1 MTKEDVLKL
10 VNAGFSKD
18 EIIALVGPSVP
29 DPKPEPEQV
38 PAPAPAPEP
47 EPVPEPAAAPQ
58 PAASPEQADAIAA
71 LTQQVANLTALVQ
84 KSNMLRMEQPE
95 VKPESAEDII
105 SNIIYPTYKSSS
117 NK

>member
-10 VNAGFSKD
+10 VNAGFTKD
-18 EIIALVGPSVP
+18 EIIALVGPTAP
-29 DPKPEPEQV
+29 DPKPEPAQ
-38 PAPAPAPEP
+38 APAPAPEP
-47 EPVPEPAAAPQ
+47 EPAPAPEPAPQ
-58 PAASPEQADAIAA
+58 PAPAPQQADAISA

-95 VKPESAEDII
+95 IKPESAEDII
-105 SNIIYPTYKSSS
+105 ANIIYPTYKSGS

>member
-18 EIIALVGPSVP
+18 EIIALVGPAVP
-29 DPKPEPEQV
+29 DPKPEPE
-38 PAPAPAPEP
+38 PAPTPEP
-47 EPVPEPAAAPQ
+47 QPVPEPAAAPQ

-105 SNIIYPTYKSSS
+105 ANIIYPTYKSGS

>member
-18 EIIALVGPSVP
+18 EIIALIGPTAP
-29 DPKPEPEQV
+29 EPKPEPE
-38 PAPAPAPEP
+38 PAPTPEP
-47 EPVPEPAAAPQ
+47 QPVPEPAAAPQ
-58 PAASPEQADAIAA
+58 PAPSPEQADAIAA

-95 VKPESAEDII
+95 IKPESAEDII
-105 SNIIYPTYKSSS
+105 ANIIYPTYKSGS

>member
-29 DPKPEPEQV
+29 DPKPEPEPV
-38 PAPAPAPEP
+38 PSPEP
-47 EPVPEPAAAPQ
+47 EPVPEPSAAPQ
-58 PAASPEQADAIAA
+58 PAASPEQADAISA
-71 LTQQVANLTALVQ
+71 LAQQVANLTALVQ

-105 SNIIYPTYKSSS
+105 ANIIYPTYKSGS

>member
-1 MTKEDVLKL
+1 MTKEDILKL

-18 EIIALVGPSVP
+18 EIIALVGSSVP
-29 DPKPEPEQV
+29 DPK
-38 PAPAPAPEP
+38 PEP
-47 EPVPEPAAAPQ
+47 EPVPEPAASQQ
-58 PAASPEQADAIAA
+58 PAPAPEPSDAISA

-105 SNIIYPTYKSSS
+105 ANIIYPTYKSGS

>member
-29 DPKPEPEQV
+29 DPKPEPEPV
-38 PAPAPAPEP
+38 PAPEP
-47 EPVPEPAAAPQ
+47 EPAPKPVEPIKQ
-58 PAASPEQADAIAA
+58 EDIKQAQETGNAIEA

-95 VKPESAEDII
+95 IKPESAEDII
-105 SNIIYPTYKSSS
+105 ANIIYPTFKSGS

>member
-10 VNAGFSKD
+10 VNAGFTKD
-18 EIIALVGPSVP
+18 EIIALVGPTAQ
-29 DPKPEPEQV
+29 DPKPEPAQA
-38 PAPAPAPEP
+38 PATAPEPEPAPAPEP
-47 EPVPEPAAAPQ
+47 APQ
-58 PAASPEQADAIAA
+58 PAPSPEQADAIAA

-95 VKPESAEDII
+95 IKPESAEDLLAD
-105 SNIIYPTYKSSS
+105 IIYPTRGN

>member
-18 EIIALVGPSVP
+18 EIIALIGPTAP
-29 DPKPEPEQV
+29 EPKPEPE
-38 PAPAPAPEP
+38 PAPTPEP
-47 EPVPEPAAAPQ
+47 QPVPEPAAAPQ
-58 PAASPEQADAIAA
+58 PAPSPEQADAIAA

-105 SNIIYPTYKSSS
+105 ANIIYPTYKSGS

>member
-18 EIIALVGPSVP
+18 EIIALIGPTAP
-29 DPKPEPEQV
+29 EPKPEPE
-38 PAPAPAPEP
+38 PAPTPEP
-47 EPVPEPAAAPQ
+47 QPVPEPAAAPQ

-95 VKPESAEDII
+95 IKPESAEDII
-105 SNIIYPTYKSSS
+105 ANIIYPTYKSGS

>member
-29 DPKPEPEQV
+29 DPKPEP
-38 PAPAPAPEP
+38 APSPTPEPEPTPAPEP
-47 EPVPEPAAAPQ
+47 APQ
-58 PAASPEQADAIAA
+58 PAPAPEQADAIAA

-105 SNIIYPTYKSSS
+105 ANIIYPTYKSGS

>member
-18 EIIALVGPSVP
+18 EIIALVGPTVS
-29 DPKPEPEQV
+29 DPKPEPEPV
-38 PAPAPAPEP
+38 PAPEP
-47 EPVPEPAAAPQ
+47 QPVPEPAAAPQ
-58 PAASPEQADAIAA
+58 PAASPEQADAISA
-71 LTQQVANLTALVQ
+71 LAEQVANLTALVQ

-95 VKPESAEDII
+95 IKPESAEDII
-105 SNIIYPTYKSSS
+105 ANIIYPTYKSGN